1 MKKALFICTL
11 LTGMSISAI
20 AQSESEVTRL
30 PVMDVHIHVG
40 PVRPGM
46 GPLCPHFLSDM
57 PGADPLDE
65 IPFDFRVT
73 DCLDPWPAAQS
84 DEEMKD
90 EIVKRIKDLNITMIA
105 FGDAAVMRSW
115 MEEVP
120 EGRIIPG
127 ISWRNLTVDQFRD
140 SLESGFYKV
149 FAETGMDTP
158 DEYLAIAEELNIPVG
173 IHCGTGGNGSANI
186 RNPEYRASSMDPFRL
201 EGILERHPR
210 LKVWAMHAGYPLAE
224 HMIALMGANAY
235 VYVDISG
242 LIWSYPLD
250 EVHYYIKKLVQ
261 AGFAKRIMYGTDL
274 FYYPRM
280 IEGSMSIIEHAQYL
294 SAEQKRDILFNNA
307 VRFFRLDESRFDWP
321 NEN

>member
-1 MKKALFICTL
+1 MKKIIISFSL
-11 LTGMSISAI
+11 LIGTVLITV
-20 AQSESEVTRL
+20 AQTVNKVTRP

-40 PVRPGM
+40 PVRSGM
-46 GPLCPHFLSDM
+46 ASMCPHFLSNM
-57 PGADPLDE
+57 PGADPMDKT
-65 IPFDFRVT
+65 PFSFSVS

-84 DEEMKD
+84 DEEMKT
-90 EIVKRIKDLNITMIA
+90 EIVKRIKDLNMTMIA
-105 FGDAAVMRSW
+105 FGDAGVMRSW
-115 MEEVP
+115 MKEVP

-127 ISWRNLTVDQFRD
+127 IGYRNLTVEQFRD

-149 FAETGMDTP
+149 FAETGMNTP
-158 DEYLAIAEELNIPVG
+158 DEYLEVAEELNIPVG
-173 IHCGTGGNGSANI
+173 IHSGTGGNGSANI
-186 RNPEYRASSMDPFRL
+186 SNPNYRASSMDPYKL
-201 EGILERHPR
+201 EDILARHPK

-224 HMIALMGANAY
+224 HMIALMGAHAY

-250 EVHYYIKKLVQ
+250 EVHYYIQKLVQ
-261 AGFAKRIMYGTDL
+261 AGFGKRIMYGTDL

-307 VRFFRLDESRFDWP
+307 ARFFRLDESQFDWP
-321 NEN
+321 E

>member
-1 MKKALFICTL
+1 MKKALFVCTL
-11 LTGMSISAI
+11 LIGMSVIAI
-20 AQSESEVTRL
+20 AQTENQVTRL

-65 IPFDFRVT
+65 DPFIFGGS

-84 DEEMKD
+84 DEEMKN
-90 EIVKRIKDLNITMIA
+90 EIVKRIKDLNMTMIA

-115 MEEVP
+115 MAEVP
-120 EGRIIPG
+120 EGRIIPAIGTRG
-127 ISWRNLTVDQFRD
+127 ITVDQFRD
-140 SLESGFYKV
+140 SLESGFYKA
-149 FAETGMDTP
+149 FAETGISTP
-158 DEYLAIAEELNIPVG
+158 DEYFAVAEELNVPVG

-186 RNPEYRASSMDPFRL
+186 RNPEYRASSMDPFLL
-201 EGILERHPR
+201 EDILARHPK

-250 EVHYYIKKLVQ
+250 EVHFYIKKLVQ
-261 AGFAKRIMYGTDL
+261 AGFGMVPI
-274 FYYPRM
+274 
-280 IEGSMSIIEHAQYL
+280 
-294 SAEQKRDILFNNA
+294 
-307 VRFFRLDESRFDWP
+307 FFTIP
-321 NEN
+321 A

>member
-1 MKKALFICTL
+1 MKKTLAIYTL
-11 LTGMSISAI
+11 LIGMSAAAI
-20 AQSESEVTRL
+20 AQTENQVTRL
-30 PVMDVHIHVG
+30 PIMDVHIHVG

-65 IPFDFRVT
+65 DPFTFGGS

-90 EIVKRIKDLNITMIA
+90 EIVKRIKDLNMTMIA
-105 FGDAAVMRSW
+105 FGDPAVMRSW
-115 MEEVP
+115 MAEVP

-127 ISWRNLTVDQFRD
+127 ISSRGLTVDQFRD

-149 FAETGMDTP
+149 FAETGISTP
-158 DEYLAIAEELNIPVG
+158 DEYFAVAEELHIPVG

-186 RNPEYRASSMDPFRL
+186 RNPEYRASSMDPFLL
-201 EGILERHPR
+201 EDILVRHPK
-210 LKVWAMHAGYPLAE
+210 LKIWAMHAGYPLAE

-250 EVHYYIKKLVQ
+250 EVHYYIKRLVQ
-261 AGFAKRIMYGTDL
+261 AGFEKRIMYGTDL
-274 FYYPRM
+274 FFYPRM

-294 SAEQKRDILFNNA
+294 SEDQKRDILFNNA
-307 VRFFRLDESRFDWP
+307 ARFFRLDESQFDWP
-321 NEN
+321 E

>member
-1 MKKALFICTL
+1 MKKTMAIYTL
-11 LTGMSISAI
+11 LISMSAAAI
-20 AQSESEVTRL
+20 AQTGNQVTRL
-30 PVMDVHIHVG
+30 PIMDVHIHVG

-65 IPFDFRVT
+65 DPFTFGGS

-90 EIVKRIKDLNITMIA
+90 EIVKRIKDLNMTMIA
-105 FGDAAVMRSW
+105 FGDPAVMRSW
-115 MEEVP
+115 MAEVP

-127 ISWRNLTVDQFRD
+127 ISSRGLTVEQFRD

-149 FAETGMDTP
+149 FAETGINTP
-158 DEYLAIAEELNIPVG
+158 DEYFAVAEELHIPVG

-186 RNPEYRASSMDPFRL
+186 RNPEYRASSMDPFLL
-201 EGILERHPR
+201 EDILVRHPK
-210 LKVWAMHAGYPLAE
+210 LKIWAMHAGYPLAE

-250 EVHYYIKKLVQ
+250 EVHYYIKRLVQ
-261 AGFAKRIMYGTDL
+261 AGFEKRIMYGTDL
-274 FYYPRM
+274 FFYPRM

-294 SAEQKRDILFNNA
+294 SEDQKRDILFNNA
-307 VRFFRLDESRFDWP
+307 ARFFRLDESQFDWP
-321 NEN
+321 E